1 MSFSSKSTPLFHNNG
16 IEGDVLY
23 LKPNGCMCILPI
35 KKSSLPVHKFPLL
48 INLGEDGYLKP

>member
-48 INLGEDGYLKP
+48 INLGEVIHG